1 MLDVVKTL
9 KRKNPLKKKKKKK
22 ESLENLFRKCEL
34 LYDQLIK
41 LLRPLGNKGMIRLV

>member
-9 KRKNPLKKKKKKK
+9 KRKNPLKKKKKK